1 MKYSIILLFL
11 FFSSQQCSA
20 NIDEIPYLSQVKS
33 FFLFLGGDQEGAIR
47 TQEKFINET
56 LYISQIY
63 SLKQIIDGEK
73 DAKEI
78 QEQFGKILE
87 ETVNQ
92 TPIVGHIKVKY

>member
-1 MKYSIILLFL
+1 MKYSILLFL
-11 FFSSQQCSA
+11 FCSSQQCSA
-20 NIDEIPYLSQVKS
+20 GIDETPYLSQFKS
-33 FFLFLGGDQEGAIR
+33 FFLFLGGDKEGAIR

-78 QEQFGKILE
+78 QEQLGKILE
-87 ETVNQ
+87 ESVNQ